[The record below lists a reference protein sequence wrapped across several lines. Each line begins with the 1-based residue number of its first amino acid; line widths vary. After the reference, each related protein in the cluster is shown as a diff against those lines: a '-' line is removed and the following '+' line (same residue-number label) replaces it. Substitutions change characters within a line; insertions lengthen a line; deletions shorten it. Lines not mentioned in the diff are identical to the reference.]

1 MKKQSVAAACVTAL
15 LLLTTACGKAEE
27 PALPVPQEE
36 QVKAICQLAVL
47 ECEYH
52 NLAKYQDGQKVER
65 FLWMTKGKR
74 FWVEYSATAV
84 LGINADQ
91 VSMELQGDAV
101 SITLPRARVLNCK
114 VNGDSLSK
122 DSYIVDKDS
131 APVTA
136 QDEVAAFRDA
146 QDGLQ
151 KTVEADNNM
160 MNLAQKRAEELL
172 RNYVNSLA
180 KATGTEYQ
188 VEFHY
193 IEEDET
199 ART

>member
-27 PALPVPQEE
+27 PALPLPQEE
-36 QVKAICQLAVL
+36 QVKTICQLAVL

-84 LGINADQ
+84 LGIDADQ
-91 VSMELQGDAV
+91 VSMERQGDVV

-136 QDEVAAFRDA
+136 QDEVAAFQDA

-199 ART
+199 A

>member
-15 LLLTTACGKAEE
+15 LLLTTACGKAEA
-27 PALPVPQEE
+27 PVLPVPQEE

-52 NLAKYQDGQKVER
+52 NLAKFEQKDASK
-65 FLWMTKGKR
+65 FLWMIKDKR

-91 VSMELQGDAV
+91 VSMELQGDV
-101 SITLPRARVLNCK
+101 VNITLPKAQVLDCK
-114 VNGDSLSK
+114 VNGDSLSP
-122 DSYIVDKDS
+122 DSYIVDKAS

-136 QDEVAAFRDA
+136 EDEVYAFQEA

-160 MNLAQKRAEELL
+160 MNLAQTRVEDLL
-172 RNYVNSLA
+172 RNYVHSLA

-199 ART
+199 A

>member
-1 MKKQSVAAACVTAL
+1 MKKQSVAAACMTAL
-15 LLLTTACGKAEE
+15 LLLTTACGKAEA
-27 PALPVPQEE
+27 PVLPVPQEE
-36 QVKAICQLAVL
+36 QMKAICQLAVL
-47 ECEYH
+47 ECDYH
-52 NLAKYQDGQKVER
+52 NLAKFEQKDASK
-65 FLWMTKGKR
+65 FLWMTKDKR

-84 LGINADQ
+84 LGIDVKQ
-91 VSMELQGDAV
+91 VSMELQGDVV

-136 QDEVAAFRDA
+136 QDEVYAFQEA

-151 KTVEADNNM
+151 KTVEADSDM
-160 MNLAQKRAEELL
+160 LDLAQTRVEELL
-172 RNYVNSLA
+172 KNYVTSLA
-180 KATGTEYQ
+180 KATGTEYR

-193 IEEDET
+193 LEEDEN
-199 ART
+199 A

>member
-27 PALPVPQEE
+27 PALPLPQEE

-47 ECEYH
+47 ECDYH
-52 NLAKYQDGQKVER
+52 NLAKFEQKDASK
-65 FLWMTKGKR
+65 FLWMTKDKR
-74 FWVEYSATAV
+74 FWVEYSATTV
-84 LGINADQ
+84 LGIDVNQ
-91 VSMELQGDAV
+91 VSMELQGDV
-101 SITLPRARVLNCK
+101 VNITLPKAQVLDCK
-114 VNGDSLSK
+114 VNGDSLSP
-122 DSYIVDKDS
+122 DSYIVDKAS

-136 QDEVAAFRDA
+136 EDEVYAFQEA

-199 ART
+199 A

>member
-27 PALPVPQEE
+27 PALPLPQEE
-36 QVKAICQLAVL
+36 QVKTICQLAVL

-52 NLAKYQDGQKVER
+52 NLAKFEQKDASK
-65 FLWMTKGKR
+65 FLWMIKDKR

-84 LGINADQ
+84 LGIDADQ
-91 VSMELQGDAV
+91 VSMELQGDV
-101 SITLPRARVLNCK
+101 VNITLPKAQVLHCK
-114 VNGDSLSK
+114 VNGDSLSP
-122 DSYIVDKDS
+122 DSYIVDKAS

-136 QDEVAAFRDA
+136 EDEVYAFQEA

-160 MNLAQKRAEELL
+160 MNLAQERAEELL

-180 KATGTEYQ
+180 KATGTEYR

-199 ART
+199 A

>member
-15 LLLTTACGKAEE
+15 LLLTTACGKAEA
-27 PALPVPQEE
+27 PVLPVPQEG
-36 QVKAICQLAVL
+36 QMKAICQLAVL

-52 NLAKYQDGQKVER
+52 NLAKFEQKDASK
-65 FLWMTKGKR
+65 FLWMIKDKR

-91 VSMELQGDAV
+91 VSMELQGDV
-101 SITLPRARVLNCK
+101 VNITLPKAQVLDCK
-114 VNGDSLSK
+114 VNGDSLSP
-122 DSYIVDKDS
+122 DSYIVDKAS

-136 QDEVAAFRDA
+136 EDEVYAFQEA

-160 MNLAQKRAEELL
+160 MNLAQTRVEDLL

-180 KATGTEYQ
+180 KATGTEYH

-199 ART
+199 A

>member
-27 PALPVPQEE
+27 PALPLPQEE
-36 QVKAICQLAVL
+36 QVKTICQLAVL

-84 LGINADQ
+84 LGIDADQ
-91 VSMELQGDAV
+91 VSMELQGDVV

-136 QDEVAAFRDA
+136 QDEVAAFQDA

-151 KTVEADNNM
+151 KTVETDNNM

-199 ART
+199 A

>member
-15 LLLTTACGKAEE
+15 LLLTTACGKVEE
-27 PALPVPQEE
+27 PALPVPQEG
-36 QVKAICQLAVL
+36 QMKAICQLAVL

-52 NLAKYQDGQKVER
+52 NLAKFEQKDASK
-65 FLWMTKGKR
+65 FLWMIKDKR

-84 LGINADQ
+84 LGIDVNQ
-91 VSMELQGDAV
+91 VSMELQGDV
-101 SITLPRARVLNCK
+101 VNITLPKAQVLDCK

-122 DSYIVDKDS
+122 DSYIVDKAS

-136 QDEVAAFRDA
+136 EDEVYAFQEA
-146 QDGLQ
+146 QASLRQD
-151 KTVEADNNM
+151 VEANQNM
-160 MNLAQKRAEELL
+160 LNLAQTRAEELL

-199 ART
+199 A

>member
-27 PALPVPQEE
+27 PALPLPQEE
-36 QVKAICQLAVL
+36 QVKTICQLAVL

-84 LGINADQ
+84 LGIDADQ
-91 VSMELQGDAV
+91 VSMELQGDVV

-136 QDEVAAFRDA
+136 EDEVRAFKDA
-146 QDGLQ
+146 QDSLQ
-151 KTVEADNNM
+151 QMVEADNNM

-199 ART
+199 A

>member
-1 MKKQSVAAACVTAL
+1 MKKQSAAAACVTAL
-15 LLLTTACGKAEE
+15 LLLTTACGKVEE
-27 PALPVPQEE
+27 PALPVPQEG
-36 QVKAICQLAVL
+36 QMKAICQLAVL

-52 NLAKYQDGQKVER
+52 NLAKFEQKDASK
-65 FLWMTKGKR
+65 FLWMTKDKR
-74 FWVEYSATAV
+74 FWVEYSATTV
-84 LGINADQ
+84 LGIDVNQ
-91 VSMELQGDAV
+91 VSMELQGDV
-101 SITLPRARVLNCK
+101 VNITLPKAQVLDCK

-122 DSYIVDKDS
+122 DSYIVDKAS

-136 QDEVAAFRDA
+136 EDEVYAFQEA

-199 ART
+199 A

>member
-15 LLLTTACGKAEE
+15 LLLTTACGKVEK
-27 PALPVPQEE
+27 PALPLPQEE
-36 QVKAICQLAVL
+36 QVKTICQLAVL

-84 LGINADQ
+84 LGIDADQ
-91 VSMELQGDAV
+91 VSMKLQGDVV

-122 DSYIVDKDS
+122 DSYIVDKAS

-136 QDEVAAFRDA
+136 EDEVYAFQEA

-199 ART
+199 A

>member
-15 LLLTTACGKAEE
+15 LLLTTACGKVEE

-36 QVKAICQLAVL
+36 QMKAICQLAVL
-47 ECEYH
+47 ECDYH
-52 NLAKYQDGQKVER
+52 NLAKFEQKDASK
-65 FLWMTKGKR
+65 FLWMTKDKR

-84 LGINADQ
+84 LGIDVKQ
-91 VSMELQGDAV
+91 VSMELQGDV
-101 SITLPRARVLNCK
+101 VKVTLPKAEVLDCN

-136 QDEVAAFRDA
+136 EDEVRAFQEA
-146 QDGLQ
+146 QDKLQ
-151 KTVEADNNM
+151 QTVEADGDM
-160 MNLAQKRAEELL
+160 LNLAQTRVEDLL

-199 ART
+199 A

>member
-15 LLLTTACGKAEE
+15 LLLTTACGKVEE
-27 PALPVPQEE
+27 PALPLPQEE

-47 ECEYH
+47 ECDYH
-52 NLAKYQDGQKVER
+52 NLAKFEQKDASK
-65 FLWMTKGKR
+65 FLWMTKDKR

-84 LGINADQ
+84 LGIDVNQ
-91 VSMELQGDAV
+91 VSMELQGDV
-101 SITLPRARVLNCK
+101 VNITLPRAQVLKCK

-122 DSYIVDKDS
+122 DSYIVDKAS

-136 QDEVAAFRDA
+136 EDEVYAFQEA
-146 QDGLQ
+146 QASLRQD
-151 KTVEADNNM
+151 VEADQNM
-160 MNLAQKRAEELL
+160 LNLAQTRAEELL

-199 ART
+199 A

>member
-27 PALPVPQEE
+27 PALPLPQEG

-52 NLAKYQDGQKVER
+52 NLAKFEQKDASK
-65 FLWMTKGKR
+65 FLWMIKDKR

-84 LGINADQ
+84 LGIDADQ
-91 VSMELQGDAV
+91 VSMELQGDVV
-101 SITLPRARVLNCK
+101 SITLPRAQVLDCK

-122 DSYIVDKDS
+122 DSYIVDKAS

-136 QDEVAAFRDA
+136 QDEVAAFQDA

-151 KTVEADNNM
+151 KTVEADNNV

-199 ART
+199 A

>member
-1 MKKQSVAAACVTAL
+1 MKKQSVAAACMTAL
-15 LLLTTACGKAEE
+15 LLLTTACGKAEA
-27 PALPVPQEE
+27 PVLPVPQEE
-36 QVKAICQLAVL
+36 QMKAICQLAVL
-47 ECEYH
+47 ECDYH
-52 NLAKYQDGQKVER
+52 NLAKFEQKDASK
-65 FLWMTKGKR
+65 FLWMTKDKR

-84 LGINADQ
+84 LGIDADQ
-91 VSMELQGDAV
+91 VSMELQGDVV
-101 SITLPRARVLNCK
+101 SITLPRARVLNCE

-136 QDEVAAFRDA
+136 QDEVYAFQEA
-146 QDGLQ
+146 QDSLRQ
-151 KTVEADNNM
+151 TVEADGDM
-160 MNLAQKRAEELL
+160 LDLAQTRVEDLL

-199 ART
+199 A

>member
-1 MKKQSVAAACVTAL
+1 MKKQSVAAACMTAL

-27 PALPVPQEE
+27 PALPLPQEE

-47 ECEYH
+47 ECDYH
-52 NLAKYQDGQKVER
+52 NLAKFEQKDASK
-65 FLWMTKGKR
+65 FLWMTKDKR
-74 FWVEYSATAV
+74 FWVEYSATTV
-84 LGINADQ
+84 LGIDVNQ
-91 VSMELQGDAV
+91 VSMELQGDV
-101 SITLPRARVLNCK
+101 VNITLPKAQVLDCK

-136 QDEVAAFRDA
+136 QDEVAAFQDA

-151 KTVEADNNM
+151 KTVEADGDM
-160 MNLAQKRAEELL
+160 LNLAQTRVEDLL

-199 ART
+199 A

>member
-1 MKKQSVAAACVTAL
+1 MKKQSVAAACMTAL
-15 LLLTTACGKAEE
+15 LLLTTACGKAEA
-27 PALPVPQEE
+27 PVLPVPQEE
-36 QVKAICQLAVL
+36 QMKAICQLAVL
-47 ECEYH
+47 ECDYH
-52 NLAKYQDGQKVER
+52 NLAKFEQKDASK
-65 FLWMTKGKR
+65 FLWMTKDKR

-84 LGINADQ
+84 LGIDVNQ
-91 VSMELQGDAV
+91 VSMELQGDVV

-122 DSYIVDKDS
+122 DSYIVDKAS

-136 QDEVAAFRDA
+136 EDEVYAFQEA

-151 KTVEADNNM
+151 KTVEADGDM

-199 ART
+199 A

>member
-1 MKKQSVAAACVTAL
+1 MKKQSVAAACMTAL
-15 LLLTTACGKAEE
+15 LLLTTACGKAEA
-27 PALPVPQEE
+27 PVLPVPQEE
-36 QVKAICQLAVL
+36 QMKAICQLAVL
-47 ECEYH
+47 ECDYH
-52 NLAKYQDGQKVER
+52 NLAKFEQKDASK
-65 FLWMTKGKR
+65 FLWMTKDKR

-84 LGINADQ
+84 LGIDVKQ
-91 VSMELQGDAV
+91 VSMDLEGNV
-101 SITLPRARVLNCK
+101 VKVTLPKAEVLDCN
-114 VNGDSLSK
+114 VNGDSLSP
-122 DSYIVDKDS
+122 DSYIVDKAS

-136 QDEVAAFRDA
+136 EDEVYAFQEA

-199 ART
+199 A

>member
-1 MKKQSVAAACVTAL
+1 MKKQSVAAAYVTAL

-27 PALPVPQEE
+27 PVLPLPQEE
-36 QVKAICQLAVL
+36 QVKTICQLAVL

-91 VSMELQGDAV
+91 VSMELQGDVV

-199 ART
+199 A

>member
-1 MKKQSVAAACVTAL
+1 MTAL

-27 PALPVPQEE
+27 PALPLPQEE
-36 QVKAICQLAVL
+36 QVKTICQLAVL

-84 LGINADQ
+84 LGIDADQ
-91 VSMELQGDAV
+91 VSMELQGDVV

-136 QDEVAAFRDA
+136 EDEVRAFKDA
-146 QDGLQ
+146 QDSLQ
-151 KTVEADNNM
+151 QTVEADGDM
-160 MNLAQKRAEELL
+160 LDLAQTRVEDLL

-199 ART
+199 A

>member
-1 MKKQSVAAACVTAL
+1 MTKHSLAAACMTAL
-15 LLLTTACGKAEE
+15 LLLTTACGKVEE
-27 PALPVPQEE
+27 PVLPVPQEE
-36 QVKAICQLAVL
+36 QVKTICQLAVL

-84 LGINADQ
+84 LGIDADQ
-91 VSMELQGDAV
+91 VSMKLQGDVV

-136 QDEVAAFRDA
+136 EDEVRAFKDA
-146 QDGLQ
+146 QDSLQ
-151 KTVEADNNM
+151 QTVEADGDM
-160 MNLAQKRAEELL
+160 LDLAQTRVEDLL

-199 ART
+199 A

>member
-15 LLLTTACGKAEE
+15 LLLTTACGKAEA
-27 PALPVPQEE
+27 PVLPVPQEGHM
-36 QVKAICQLAVL
+36 KAICQLAVL

-52 NLAKYQDGQKVER
+52 NLAKFEQKDASK
-65 FLWMTKGKR
+65 FLWMIKDKR

-91 VSMELQGDAV
+91 VSMELQGDV
-101 SITLPRARVLNCK
+101 VNITLPKAQVLHCK
-114 VNGDSLSK
+114 VNGDSLSP
-122 DSYIVDKDS
+122 DSYIVDKAS
-131 APVTA
+131 ATVTA
-136 QDEVAAFRDA
+136 EDEVYAFQEA

-160 MNLAQKRAEELL
+160 MNLAQTRVEDLL

-180 KATGTEYQ
+180 KATGTEYR

-199 ART
+199 A

>member
-15 LLLTTACGKAEE
+15 LLLTTACGKAEA
-27 PALPVPQEE
+27 PVLPVPQEG
-36 QVKAICQLAVL
+36 QMKAICQLAVL

-52 NLAKYQDGQKVER
+52 NLAKFEQKDASK
-65 FLWMTKGKR
+65 FLWMIKDKR

-91 VSMELQGDAV
+91 VSMELQGDV
-101 SITLPRARVLNCK
+101 VNITLPKAQVLHCK
-114 VNGDSLSK
+114 VNGDSLSP
-122 DSYIVDKDS
+122 DSYIVDKAS
-131 APVTA
+131 ATVTA
-136 QDEVAAFRDA
+136 EDEVYAFQEA

-160 MNLAQKRAEELL
+160 MNLAQTRVEDLL

-199 ART
+199 A

>member
-15 LLLTTACGKAEE
+15 LLLTTACGKAEA
-27 PALPVPQEE
+27 PVLPVPQEE
-36 QVKAICQLAVL
+36 QMKAICQLAVL
-47 ECEYH
+47 ECDYH
-52 NLAKYQDGQKVER
+52 NLAKFEQKDASK
-65 FLWMTKGKR
+65 FLWMTKDKR

-84 LGINADQ
+84 LGIDVKQ
-91 VSMELQGDAV
+91 VSMDLEGNV
-101 SITLPRARVLNCK
+101 VKVTLPKAEVLDCN
-114 VNGDSLSK
+114 VNGDSLSP

-136 QDEVAAFRDA
+136 EDEVAAFQEA
-146 QDGLQ
+146 QDKLQ
-151 KTVEADNNM
+151 QTVEADGDM
-160 MNLAQKRAEELL
+160 LNLAQTRVEDLL

-193 IEEDET
+193 LKEDEN
-199 ART
+199 A

>member
-15 LLLTTACGKAEE
+15 LLLTTACGKAEA
-27 PALPVPQEE
+27 PVLPVPQEG

-47 ECEYH
+47 ECDYH
-52 NLAKYQDGQKVER
+52 NLAKFEQKDASK
-65 FLWMTKGKR
+65 FLWMTKDKR
-74 FWVEYSATAV
+74 FWVEYSATVV
-84 LGINADQ
+84 LGIDVNQ
-91 VSMELQGDAV
+91 VSMELQGDV
-101 SITLPRARVLNCK
+101 VNITLPKAQVLDCK

-122 DSYIVDKDS
+122 DSYIVDKAS

-136 QDEVAAFRDA
+136 EDEVYAFQEA

-199 ART
+199 A

>member
-15 LLLTTACGKAEE
+15 LLLTTACGKAEA
-27 PALPVPQEE
+27 PVLPVPQEG
-36 QVKAICQLAVL
+36 QMKAICQLAVL

-52 NLAKYQDGQKVER
+52 NLAKFEQKDASK
-65 FLWMTKGKR
+65 FLWMIKDKR

-91 VSMELQGDAV
+91 VSMELQGDV
-101 SITLPRARVLNCK
+101 VNITLPKAQVLDCK

-136 QDEVAAFRDA
+136 QDEVYAFQEA

-160 MNLAQKRAEELL
+160 MNLAQTRVEDLL

-199 ART
+199 A

>member
-27 PALPVPQEE
+27 PALPLPQEE
-36 QVKAICQLAVL
+36 QVKTICQLAVL

-101 SITLPRARVLNCK
+101 SITLPRAWVLNCK

-199 ART
+199 A

>member
-27 PALPVPQEE
+27 PALPLPQEE
-36 QVKAICQLAVL
+36 QVKTICQLAVL

-91 VSMELQGDAV
+91 VSMKLQGDVV

-136 QDEVAAFRDA
+136 QDEVRAFKDA
-146 QDGLQ
+146 QDSLQ
-151 KTVEADNNM
+151 QTVEADGDM
-160 MNLAQKRAEELL
+160 LDLAQTRVEDLL

-199 ART
+199 A

>member
-27 PALPVPQEE
+27 PALPLPQEE
-36 QVKAICQLAVL
+36 QVKTICQLAVL

-91 VSMELQGDAV
+91 VSMELQGDVV

-136 QDEVAAFRDA
+136 EDEVRAFKDA
-146 QDGLQ
+146 QDSLQ
-151 KTVEADNNM
+151 QTVEADGDM
-160 MNLAQKRAEELL
+160 LNLAQTRVEDLL

-199 ART
+199 A

>member
-1 MKKQSVAAACVTAL
+1 MKKQNVAAACVTAL

-27 PALPVPQEE
+27 PALPLPQEE
-36 QVKAICQLAVL
+36 QVKTICQLAVL

-84 LGINADQ
+84 LGIDADQ
-91 VSMELQGDAV
+91 VSMELQGDVV

-136 QDEVAAFRDA
+136 QDEVAAFQDA

-199 ART
+199 A

>member
-27 PALPVPQEE
+27 PALPLPQEE
-36 QVKAICQLAVL
+36 QMKAICQLAVL
-47 ECEYH
+47 ECDYH
-52 NLAKYQDGQKVER
+52 NLAKFEQKDASK
-65 FLWMTKGKR
+65 FLWMTKDKR
-74 FWVEYSATAV
+74 FWVEYSATTV
-84 LGINADQ
+84 LGIDVNQ
-91 VSMELQGDAV
+91 VSMELQGDVV
-101 SITLPRARVLNCK
+101 SITLPRARVLKCK

-136 QDEVAAFRDA
+136 EDEVYAFQEA

-160 MNLAQKRAEELL
+160 MNLAQTRVEDLL

-199 ART
+199 A

>member
-15 LLLTTACGKAEE
+15 LLLTTACGKAEA
-27 PALPVPQEE
+27 PVLLVPQEG
-36 QVKAICQLAVL
+36 QVKTICQLAVL

-52 NLAKYQDGQKVER
+52 NLAKFEQKDASK
-65 FLWMTKGKR
+65 FLWMIKDKR

-84 LGINADQ
+84 LGIDADQ
-91 VSMELQGDAV
+91 VSMELQGDVV
-101 SITLPRARVLNCK
+101 SITLPRAQVLDCE

-122 DSYIVDKDS
+122 DSYIVDKAS

-136 QDEVAAFRDA
+136 EDEVYAFQEA

-160 MNLAQKRAEELL
+160 MNLAQKRAEDLL

-199 ART
+199 A

>member
-27 PALPVPQEE
+27 PALPLPQEE
-36 QVKAICQLAVL
+36 QVKTICQLAVL

-91 VSMELQGDAV
+91 VSMELQGDVV

-136 QDEVAAFRDA
+136 EDEVRAFKDA
-146 QDGLQ
+146 QDSLQ
-151 KTVEADNNM
+151 QMVEADGDM
-160 MNLAQKRAEELL
+160 LDLAQTRVEELL

-199 ART
+199 A

>member
-1 MKKQSVAAACVTAL
+1 MKKQSAAAACVTAL
-15 LLLTTACGKAEE
+15 LLLTTACGKVEE
-27 PALPVPQEE
+27 PALPLPQEE
-36 QVKAICQLAVL
+36 QVKTICQLAVL

-52 NLAKYQDGQKVER
+52 NLAKFEQKDASK
-65 FLWMTKGKR
+65 FLWMTKDKR

-84 LGINADQ
+84 LGIDADQ
-91 VSMELQGDAV
+91 VSMELQGDVV
-101 SITLPRARVLNCK
+101 SITLPRARVLNCT

-136 QDEVAAFRDA
+136 EDEVAAFQEA

-160 MNLAQKRAEELL
+160 MNLAQTRVEDLL

-199 ART
+199 A

>member
-1 MKKQSVAAACVTAL
+1 MKKQSVAAACMTAL
-15 LLLTTACGKAEE
+15 LLLTTACGKAEA
-27 PALPVPQEE
+27 PVLPVPQEE
-36 QVKAICQLAVL
+36 QMKAICQLAVL
-47 ECEYH
+47 ECDYH
-52 NLAKYQDGQKVER
+52 NLAKFEQKDASK
-65 FLWMTKGKR
+65 FLWMTKDKR

-84 LGINADQ
+84 LGIDADQ
-91 VSMELQGDAV
+91 VSMELQGDVV
-101 SITLPRARVLNCK
+101 SITLPRAEVLNCS
-114 VNGDSLSK
+114 VNGDSLSP
-122 DSYIVDKDS
+122 DSYIVDKAS

-136 QDEVAAFRDA
+136 EDEVYAFQEA

-180 KATGTEYQ
+180 KATGTEYK

-199 ART
+199 A